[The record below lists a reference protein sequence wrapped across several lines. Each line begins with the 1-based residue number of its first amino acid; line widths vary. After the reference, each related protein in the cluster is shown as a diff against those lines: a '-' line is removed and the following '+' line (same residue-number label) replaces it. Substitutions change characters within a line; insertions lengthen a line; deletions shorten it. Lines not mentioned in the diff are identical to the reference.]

1 MAISREIIISRF
13 VKQHGNTYDYSSV
26 VFKNAVT
33 SVTIICM
40 KHGPFDQYIYNHAK
54 GVGCPVCAVDVR
66 REKRLSTESHISSR
80 VKELFGEKYPYDLST
95 LKRLDNGRIQLLCSE
110 HGEFTVSLSNIYGG
124 KGCPKCGEISRGH
137 YKNSD
142 RSVISRKIAD
152 ARIEKRRNA
161 IVRLAKEIHG
171 DRYDYDT
178 DTYKNAKSK
187 MRIVCRQHGEFFQT
201 AGHHLDRKQGCPA
214 CANTCSK
221 GESELFDFVLS
232 LGVEAEKRNRKI
244 IPPYEL
250 DVFIP
255 SRNIA
260 IEYHGLHWHADDMGG
275 TSLKTKW
282 QLCQEKGI
290 RLIQIFEDEWL
301 TRRHVVEDL
310 LRASLGLREVKNAR
324 TLTTKIITKEE
335 AKSFLEQWHIAG
347 YARSELH
354 FALCDES
361 NIVSVLTTAKPRFG
375 NEDLEIVRFASSCHV
390 RGGFRKLFS
399 WVLETTDPQSVVSF
413 ADLRFGTG
421 HTYVDAGFNDMGITQ
436 ADYWWFKGQERLTR
450 YKTQKHRLKVDKRFS
465 EFYKDDSTE
474 REICTAAGYRK
485 ITGIGHR
492 KFIWNRS

>member
-1 MAISREIIISRF
+1 M
-13 VKQHGNTYDYSSV
+13 
-26 VFKNAVT
+26 
-33 SVTIICM
+33 
-40 KHGPFDQYIYNHAK
+40 
-54 GVGCPVCAVDVR
+54 GVR
-66 REKRLSTESHISSR
+66 KSEEQKLN
-80 VKELFGEKYPYDLST
+80 ELAAKYPY
-95 LKRLDNGRIQLLCSE
+95 LDFSKSKYTGCLDFIVAVCPT
-110 HGEFTVSLSNIYGG
+110 HGEISKKASHWNVN
-124 KGCPKCGEISRGH
+124 GCPKCGMDRMKLPNKGKISGLLKVASAKLEKAKTAWEKFAIENSEWLDTSMAKYEGTRKKIEVRCKIH
-137 YKNSD
+137 DLTYKTYPRALTNQGSGCYLCG
-142 RSVISRKIAD
+142 
-152 ARIEKRRNA
+152 IEKIKLRAHTEEQNLVKARF
-161 IVRLAKEIHG
+161 VHG
-171 DRYDYDT
+171 DRY
-178 DTYKNAKSK
+178 TYISIPG
-187 MRIVCRQHGEFFQT
+187 RIHEKAVILCKVHGKFEQSFHNHVQ
-201 AGHHLDRKQGCPA
+201 GMGCPA

-354 FALCDES
+354 FALCDEE

-399 WVLETTDPQSVVSF
+399 LALETTNPQSVVSF

-421 HTYVDAGFNDMGITQ
+421 NTYADAGFNDMGITQ

-465 EFYKDDSTE
+465 EFYKDDLTE

>member
-1 MAISREIIISRF
+1 MRFFEKAREKFGNRFSYEKSKYLNSQKKLLITCRIHGDVEVSPASFLSSKFGCPKCGIAARGESKRKGNAEIIKRLIEI
-13 VKQHGNTYDYSSV
+13 HGNTYDFSKVTTDKRHDTVEILCKKHGWVKTDLGNLLKGQRGCVSCRGENIALAKNGMAALKKAIANRSSNYEYDIET
-26 VFKNAVT
+26 FKNYLT
-33 SVTIICM
+33 
-40 KHGPFDQYIYNHAK
+40 P
-54 GVGCPVCAVDVR
+54 
-66 REKRLSTESHISSR
+66 
-80 VKELFGEKYPYDLST
+80 
-95 LKRLDNGRIQLLCSE
+95 
-110 HGEFTVSLSNIYGG
+110 
-124 KGCPKCGEISRGH
+124 
-137 YKNSD
+137 
-142 RSVISRKIAD
+142 
-152 ARIEKRRNA
+152 
-161 IVRLAKEIHG
+161 
-171 DRYDYDT
+171 
-178 DTYKNAKSK
+178 
-187 MRIVCRQHGEFFQT
+187 MRIVCQSHGEFWQT
-201 AGHHLDRKQGCPA
+201 PGNHFHQEQNCPA

-354 FALCDES
+354 FALCDEE

-399 WVLETTDPQSVVSF
+399 LALETTNPQSVVSF

-421 HTYVDAGFNDMGITQ
+421 NTYADAGFNDMGITQ

-465 EFYKDDSTE
+465 EFYKDDLTE

-492 KFIWNRS
+492 KFIWNRN